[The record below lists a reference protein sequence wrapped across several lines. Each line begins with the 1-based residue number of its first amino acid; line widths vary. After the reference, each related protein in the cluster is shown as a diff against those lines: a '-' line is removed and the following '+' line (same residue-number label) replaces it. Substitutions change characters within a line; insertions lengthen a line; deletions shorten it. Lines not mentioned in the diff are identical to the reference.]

1 MNKIILIAML
11 LVSSLTAC
19 LAPSSSSSPPS
30 PPSSTPPPSP
40 PSPNPPPAG
49 QTVKKL
55 IELGWDQ
62 PQPWFLKQNLNSFEA
77 RGFDGVVV
85 GPSFGTEI
93 FNKKP
98 YTDADVARDRADLDA
113 AKSAKLTQNF
123 LRMDS
128 RLEPGWNW
136 SSDQDWAAVETNARN
151 FARLAKAGGFRGVL
165 FDTEPYGQNPW
176 AFSKALYP
184 NKTFAQ
190 VGVTLRS
197 RGASFMRAL
206 QSEMPD
212 VRVLTLYFVASIR
225 DEVESGEL
233 EQSGNALLL
242 PFADGM
248 LDAIGPNAQIID
260 GNETTYYNTNA
271 QEFDD
276 KAQYIRDASKIVAPE
291 NRAKYASQVK
301 VANAAYVDGVM
312 DLFKSPRFFGY
323 YMNSDAD
330 RLKLLEHNIYHGLR
344 TSDEFVWVY
353 SESMDW
359 WNRKGKGVVIP
370 AGLEDAINR
379 ANANIKGGKPLGF
392 DITSTIKAAKTKFDG
407 RVDVGG
413 TIRGN
418 GKSLSG
424 IRVLSGIEHNGE
436 EVACATW
443 GESGDTIRYG
453 CTLPGS
459 SWSGTITPKLSGAS
473 FDPPNR
479 AYSNLTKARWTED
492 YNLKP

>member
-1 MNKIILIAML
+1 MNRIAL
-11 LVSSLTAC
+11 TALVLASSLTAC
-19 LAPSSSSSPPS
+19 LTPSSSQPPIRPPSSAPPPGPSSSSPPA
-30 PPSSTPPPSP
+30 
-40 PSPNPPPAG
+40 AG
-49 QTVKKL
+49 QTSKKL

-62 PQPWFLKQNLNSFEA
+62 PQPWFLKQNLKSVEA

-98 YTDADVARDRADLDA
+98 YADADVARDRSDLEA

-128 RLEPGWNW
+128 RLEPGWSW
-136 SSDQDWAAVETNARN
+136 FSDSDWAAVETNARH
-151 FARLAKAGGFRGVL
+151 FARMAKAGGFRGVL

-190 VGVTLRS
+190 VGATLRS

-225 DEVESGEL
+225 DEFEAGEL

-260 GNETTYYNTNA
+260 GNETTYYNTTA

-276 KAQYIRDASKIVAPE
+276 KAKYIRDAAKILSSE
-291 NRAKYASQVK
+291 NRAKYAGQVK
-301 VANAAYVDGVM
+301 VANAAYVDGVL

-323 YMNSDAD
+323 YMNADAD
-330 RLKLLEHNIYHGLR
+330 RLRLFEHNVYHGLR

-353 SESMDW
+353 SESVDW
-359 WNRKGKGVVIP
+359 WNSRQKGVVIP
-370 AGLEDAINR
+370 VGLEQALNR
-379 ANANIKGGKPLGF
+379 ANANIKAGKPLGF
-392 DITSTIKAAKTKFDG
+392 DITSIINAAKTKFDAK
-407 RVDVGG
+407 VNVGG

-418 GKSLSG
+418 GKSVNG
-424 IRVLSGIEHNGE
+424 IKVLSGIEHNGE

-459 SWSGTITPKLSGAS
+459 SWAGTITPQRSGAS
-473 FDPPNR
+473 FDPPSR
-479 AYSNLTKARWTED
+479 AYSNVSKDRWTED
-492 YNLKP
+492 YSLKP

>member
-1 MNKIILIAML
+1 MNRIVLIAVL
-11 LVSSLTAC
+11 LASSLTAC
-19 LAPSSSSSPPS
+19 LTPSSSQSPIR

-49 QTVKKL
+49 QTTKKL

-93 FNKKP
+93 FNKTP
-98 YTDADVARDRADLDA
+98 YADADVARDRRDLEA
-113 AKSAKLTQNF
+113 AKSTTLTQNF

-136 SSDQDWAAVETNARN
+136 FSDQDWAAVETNARN

-206 QSEMPD
+206 QSEMPE
-212 VRVLTLYFVASIR
+212 VRVLTLYFVAVMKA
-225 DEVESGEL
+225 DVEAGEL

-242 PFADGM
+242 AFANGM
-248 LDAIGPNAQIID
+248 LDAIGPQAQIID
-260 GNETTYYNTNA
+260 GNELTYYNINA
-271 QEFDD
+271 SAFDATAKD
-276 KAQYIRDASKIVAPE
+276 IRDAAKIVAPE
-291 NRAKYASQVK
+291 NQAKYANQVK
-301 VANAAYVDGVM
+301 VANAAYVDGVL

-344 TSDEFVWVY
+344 TSDEFMWVY
-353 SESMDW
+353 SEGVDW
-359 WNRKGKGVVIP
+359 WNSKQKGVVIP
-370 AGLEDAINR
+370 AGLENAINR
-379 ANANIKGGKPLGF
+379 AKANLKAGKPLGF
-392 DITSTIKAAKTKFDG
+392 DITSIINAAKTKFDAK
-407 RVDVGG
+407 VNVGG

-418 GKSLSG
+418 GKSPSG
-424 IRVLSGIEHNGE
+424 IKVLSGIEHNGE

-459 SWSGTITPKLSGAS
+459 SWAGTITPKLSS
-473 FDPPNR
+473 VRFDPPSR
-479 AYSNLTKARWTED
+479 AYSNLTKDRWTED
-492 YNLKP
+492 YSLKP

>member
-1 MNKIILIAML
+1 ML
-11 LVSSLTAC
+11 LALSLTAC
-19 LAPSSSSSPPS
+19 LAPSSSSSPMK
-30 PPSSTPPPSP
+30 PPLSAPPPNP

-49 QTVKKL
+49 QITKKL

-62 PQPWFLKQNLNSFEA
+62 PQPGFLKQNLKSFEA

-85 GPSFGTEI
+85 VPSFGTEI

-98 YTDADVARDRADLDA
+98 YTDADIARDRSDLEA

-136 SSDQDWAAVETNARN
+136 FSDADWAAVETNARN
-151 FARLAKAGGFRGVL
+151 FARLAKAGGFRGIL

-176 AFSKALYP
+176 VFSKALYP

-190 VGVTLRS
+190 ASAMLRS
-197 RGASFMRAL
+197 RGASFMRVL

-212 VRVLTLYFVASIR
+212 VRVLTLFFVAIMKA
-225 DEVESGEL
+225 DVEAGEL

-242 PFADGM
+242 AFSNGM
-248 LDAIGPNAQIID
+248 LDAIGPTAQIID
-260 GNETTYYNTNA
+260 GNELTYYNTNA

-276 KAQYIRDASKIVAPE
+276 KAKYIRDAAKIVAPE
-291 NRAKYASQVK
+291 NQTKYAAQVK
-301 VANAAYVDGVM
+301 VANAAFVDGV
-312 DLFKSPRFFGY
+312 LNLYKSPRFFGY

-353 SESMDW
+353 SEGVDW
-359 WNRKGKGVVIP
+359 WNRRGKGVKIP
-370 AGLEDAINR
+370 VGLETAINR
-379 ANANIKGGKPLGF
+379 ASANIKAGKTLGF
-392 DITSTIKAAKTKFDG
+392 NITSTINAAKTKFDAK
-407 RVDVGG
+407 VNIGG

-424 IRVLSGIEHNGE
+424 MKVFSGIEHDGQ
-436 EVACATW
+436 EVACFTY
-443 GESGDTIRYG
+443 GESGDTIQYG

-459 SWSGTITPKLSGAS
+459 SWAGTITPKLEGVR
-473 FDPPNR
+473 FDPPSR
-479 AYSNLTKARWTED
+479 AYSNVTQDRWTED
-492 YNLKP
+492 YSLKP